1 MLLEIMSPE
10 SYSSYQLL
18 KVDPLEKSEK
28 ALSKYFSQ
36 LDLVVVRRPKY
47 LNSRRRP

>member
-10 SYSSYQLL
+10 SYSFYPLL

-28 ALSKYFSQ
+28 ALSKYLSQ
-36 LDLVVVRRPKY
+36 LDLVVVGCPKY
-47 LNSRRRP
+47 LRSQCTP